1 MVIQFLNGDIMF
13 NRLKKKM
20 NKKLITENLTS
31 KEFLKKNFN
40 IDEKNKFHSYDY
52 LYKSMI
58 EIVEHFSQK

>member
-1 MVIQFLNGDIMF
+1 
-13 NRLKKKM
+13 M